1 MEKIT
6 YLIPVFNEYKT
17 VGKAINNIKKINY
30 PKKEILV
37 IDNGSTDGS
46 QNIIKKIRGIKK
58 ILRKKN
64 LGEGKTHQE
73 AFKKATGK
81 YLFRYDSDLEYD
93 HLRSI
98 HMLKFAE
105 KNNLDV
111 IFASRLKK
119 KQNIIKVLIKR
130 PAYIATYI
138 CTFLINK
145 FYNKKFND
153 IIGTKLYKVKVIKKI
168 PITSFHQGFDFS
180 HTSKILKMKLKIG
193 EIFIKYKPRKEGKA
207 KIKFYHMFNAIY
219 EIFKVKFFN

>member
-1 MEKIT
+1 MKKIT
-6 YLIPVFNEYKT
+6 YLIPVYNEFKT
-17 VGKAINNIKKINY
+17 IKKAIDNIKKIKY
-30 PKKEILV
+30 SKKEIIV

-46 QNIIKKIRGIKK
+46 QNIIKKINGIKK

-64 LGEGKTHQE
+64 LGEGKTHE
-73 AFKKATGK
+73 VAFKKATGK

-93 HLRSI
+93 HNKSI
-98 HMLKFAE
+98 YMLKFAE

-111 IFASRLKK
+111 IFASRLKNN
-119 KQNIIKVLIKR
+119 QNIIKNLIKR

-153 IIGTKLYKVKVIKKI
+153 IIGTKLYKINAVKKI
-168 PITSFHQGFDFS
+168 PITTFNQGFDFNY
-180 HTSKILKMKLKIG
+180 TSKILKMNLKIG
-193 EIFIKYKPRKEGKA
+193 EIFIKYTPRKEGKS
-207 KIKFYHMFNAIY
+207 KIRFYHMFNAIY